1 MGKSGKINRA
11 EPSDSTWVKKLPDCA
26 DMFEQA
32 GWLSFFKKI
41 DGFNSKVSCKF
52 AKALK
57 EDMIVMDALK
67 FKLTVEL
74 ISEATEIKN
83 EGEHWLRSL
92 PLNLILTDI
101 YYLMSFLTGAK
112 GFLFKALERNGLSL

>member
-11 EPSDSTWVKKLPDCA
+11 EPSDLTWVKKLPDCA

-41 DGFNSKVSCKF
+41 DGFNSKVSCRF

-57 EDMIVMDALK
+57 EDMIIMDALR

-74 ISEATEIKN
+74 ISEAT
-83 EGEHWLRSL
+83 
-92 PLNLILTDI
+92 
-101 YYLMSFLTGAK
+101 
-112 GFLFKALERNGLSL
+112 